1 MFFSDSKVRMC
12 LSLIGQRTKH
22 LMDQRLLPYD
32 ITPQQAR
39 IVGFVCSRQREGTI
53 VCQKDIEEAFELKG
67 SSITSLLQ
75 GLQRKNFIARHPDPD
90 DERRKIV
97 TVLPKAEELMS
108 DFEAVFQEIEE
119 RMMQGITPEQQQL
132 LAQALEQIVQ
142 NLA

>member
-1 MFFSDSKVRMC
+1 MFVSDNRVRTY
-12 LSLIGQRTKH
+12 LIQIGQRTKH

-39 IVGFVCSRQREGTI
+39 IIGFVCFKQREGII
-53 VCQKDIEEAFELKG
+53 VNQKDIEEAFELKG

-75 GLQRKNFIARHPDPD
+75 GLQRKNFIARRSDPD

-97 TVLPKAEELMS
+97 TVLPKAEALVS
-108 DFEAVFQEIEE
+108 DFEVVFREIDE

-132 LAQALEQIVQ
+132 LAQALEQMVR

>member
-1 MFFSDSKVRMC
+1 MFISDNKVRTY

-39 IVGFVCSRQREGTI
+39 IIGFVCFKQREGTI
-53 VCQKDIEEAFELKG
+53 VNQKDIEEAFELKG

-75 GLQRKNFIARHPDPD
+75 GLQRKNFITRRSDPD

-97 TVLPKAEELMS
+97 TVLPKAEALMS
-108 DFEAVFQEIEE
+108 DFEAVFREIDE

-132 LAQALEQIVQ
+132 LVRTLEQMAR

>member
-1 MFFSDSKVRMC
+1 MFVSDNKVRTY

-39 IVGFVCSRQREGTI
+39 IIGFVCSRQRQGTI
-53 VCQKDIEEAFELKG
+53 VNQRDIEEAFELRG

-75 GLQRKNFIARHPDPD
+75 GLQRKNFIVRHPDPD

-97 TVLPKAEELMS
+97 TVLPKGEALMS
-108 DFEAVFQEIEE
+108 EFEVVFHEIDE
-119 RMMQGITPEQQQL
+119 RMMQGIAPEQQQQL
-132 LAQALEQIVQ
+132 VQALEQMAR

>member
-1 MFFSDSKVRMC
+1 MFISDNKVRAY
-12 LSLIGQRTKH
+12 LILISQRTKH

-75 GLQRKNFIARHPDPD
+75 GLQRKNFIARRPDPD

-108 DFEAVFQEIEE
+108 DFENVFHEIDE
-119 RMMQGITPEQQQL
+119 RMMRGITPEQQQL
-132 LAQALEQIVQ
+132 VAQALEQMVR

>member
-1 MFFSDSKVRMC
+1 MFISDNRVRTY
-12 LSLIGQRTKH
+12 LIQISQRTKH

-39 IVGFVCSRQREGTI
+39 IIGFVCFKQREGTI
-53 VCQKDIEEAFELKG
+53 VNQKDIEEAFELKG

-75 GLQRKNFIARHPDPD
+75 GLQRKNFITRRSDPD

-97 TVLPKAEELMS
+97 TVLPKAEALMS
-108 DFEAVFQEIEE
+108 DFEAVFREIDE

-132 LAQALEQIVQ
+132 LVRALEQMAR

>member
-1 MFFSDSKVRMC
+1 MFISDNKVRTY

-22 LMDQRLLPYD
+22 QMDQRLLPYD

-75 GLQRKNFIARHPDPD
+75 GLQRKNFIARRPDPD

-108 DFEAVFQEIEE
+108 EFEVAFREIDE

-132 LAQALEQIVQ
+132 LIQALEQMAR

>member
-1 MFFSDSKVRMC
+1 MI
-12 LSLIGQRTKH
+12 LIGQRTKH

-39 IVGFVCSRQREGTI
+39 IIGFVCSRQRQGTI
-53 VCQKDIEEAFELKG
+53 VNQKDIEEAFELKG

-75 GLQRKNFIARHPDPD
+75 GLQRKNFITRRPDPD

-97 TVLPKAEELMS
+97 TVLPKAEALMS
-108 DFEAVFQEIEE
+108 EFEGVFREIDE

-132 LAQALEQIVQ
+132 LVQALEQMVS